1 MKKKNTPA
9 ILLPHHIYQLKV
21 IFLFVLG
28 FFLFILLWHIVMTK
42 NGNMYWYQ
50 WWYFWIWESFY
61 ILYLLKVRNAIPK
74 KERINP
80 QKRPI
85 IYWIILGVALVA
97 LSQSSFSV
105 ERFLALDYSF
115 IIFSLFLADSYWDF
129 TKTIIKT

>member
-1 MKKKNTPA
+1 MKEKNASNT
-9 ILLPHHIYQLKV
+9 LLPHHIYQLKL

-28 FFLFILLWHIVMTK
+28 FFLFVFLWHIAAE
-42 NGNMYWYQ
+42 NNANMYLYQ

-61 ILYLLKVRNAIPK
+61 VIYLLKVRNTIPK

-80 QKRPI
+80 KKRPI
-85 IYWIILGVALVA
+85 IYWVILGITLVA

-129 TKTIIKT
+129 TQTITKT